1 MLSYVIYAAY
11 PSSVRLYVYMRVAP
25 IVRADKQPGQQ
36 SLLSL
41 QGSQLPLSKEEEVTC
56 RMTQGRAHLFTDM
69 RIVNDE
75 GQELPWDGQAAGELQ
90 VRGPHVIR
98 AYFKV
103 SPIQA
108 TEFCLWFSMPTWPL
122 RHHCRPA

>member
-1 MLSYVIYAAY
+1 MQ
-11 PSSVRLYVYMRVAP
+11 VYLHMHVAS
-25 IVRADKQPGQQ
+25 IARADKQPGQQ
-36 SLLSL
+36 SPVSL
-41 QGSQLPLSKEEEVTC
+41 QGSQLPLSKEEEVKC

-103 SPIQA
+103 TINQSINQC
-108 TEFCLWFSMPTWPL
+108 F
-122 RHHCRPA
+122 